1 MPQKCVFAE
10 YRFSGLHGIEG
21 SAADAMQANAL
32 TTQI

>member
-10 YRFSGLHGIEG
+10 YRFSSLHRIER
-21 SAADAMQANAL
+21 SAADAMQTNAL